1 MIEYEQKSSNKR
13 RKRASIGLAVC
24 FAAAIVLT
32 GAYTWRNYRANV
44 KDEQAKIEEEQ
55 QAKEE
60 EIKRNTEETSSI
72 AKKAL
77 EDEEPVTKEDSQA
90 ANTAADGSTASR
102 MDTWETDST
111 QTAGTAMNLNF
122 GEDSQLLWPV
132 DGNVL
137 MSYSMDKTVY
147 FSTLDQYR
155 YNPAMIISG
164 AVNDNVIAA
173 APGLVKSID
182 NFAQT
187 GITVTLDMGNGYEC
201 MYGQL
206 KEVQVKVGDYL
217 EAGNV
222 IGYLEIPKK
231 GRGAFWSLFEAMNY
245 TYILKCKD
253 ETLYTGWTND
263 IEKRLEA
270 HNAGKGA
277 KYTRSRRP
285 VELVYLEQF
294 ETKEEAMRREYAIK
308 HMTRRAKLGLV
319 MSYKETGQ

>member
-1 MIEYEQKSSNKR
+1 MNKKQQSSNKR

-77 EDEEPVTKEDSQA
+77 EE
-90 ANTAADGSTASR
+90 NR

-222 IGYLEIPKK
+222 IGYLEIPTKYY
-231 GRGAFWSLFEAMNY
+231 SLEGCNLYFEM
-245 TYILKCKD
+245 LKD
-253 ETLYTGWTND
+253 GQ
-263 IEKRLEA
+263 
-270 HNAGKGA
+270 
-277 KYTRSRRP
+277 P
-285 VELVYLEQF
+285 VNPMDYLA
-294 ETKEEAMRREYAIK
+294 EE
-308 HMTRRAKLGLV
+308 
-319 MSYKETGQ
+319 

>member
-1 MIEYEQKSSNKR
+1 MNKKQQSSNKR

-90 ANTAADGSTASR
+90 ANTAADGSTENR

-173 APGLVKSID
+173 APGIVKSID
-182 NFAQT
+182 TFAQT
-187 GITVTLDMGNGYEC
+187 GIL
-201 MYGQL
+201 QL
-206 KEVQVKVGDYL
+206 LNEGDKPVKEVQVKVGDYL

-222 IGYLEIPKK
+222 IGYLEIPTKYY
-231 GRGAFWSLFEAMNY
+231 SLEGCNLYFEM
-245 TYILKCKD
+245 LKD
-253 ETLYTGWTND
+253 GQ
-263 IEKRLEA
+263 
-270 HNAGKGA
+270 
-277 KYTRSRRP
+277 P
-285 VELVYLEQF
+285 VNPMDYLA
-294 ETKEEAMRREYAIK
+294 EE
-308 HMTRRAKLGLV
+308 
-319 MSYKETGQ
+319 

>member
-1 MIEYEQKSSNKR
+1 MNKKQQSSNKR

-77 EDEEPVTKEDSQA
+77 EDEEPVKK
-90 ANTAADGSTASR
+90 
-102 MDTWETDST
+102 
-111 QTAGTAMNLNF
+111 
-122 GEDSQLLWPV
+122 EDSQLLWPV

-137 MSYSMDKTVY
+137 MSYSMDKSVY

-222 IGYLEIPKK
+222 IGYLEIPTKYY
-231 GRGAFWSLFEAMNY
+231 SLEGCNLYFEM
-245 TYILKCKD
+245 LKD
-253 ETLYTGWTND
+253 GQ
-263 IEKRLEA
+263 
-270 HNAGKGA
+270 
-277 KYTRSRRP
+277 P
-285 VELVYLEQF
+285 VNPMDYLA
-294 ETKEEAMRREYAIK
+294 EE
-308 HMTRRAKLGLV
+308 
-319 MSYKETGQ
+319 